1 MTDKRYSRELLAT
14 LAVYAVLL
22 TGSISV
28 LKHLAPPAPWR
39 DVIAL
44 TPMLACI
51 VACGVVLRH
60 LRRMDEMQR
69 RIQLEAF
76 GFSFAG
82 TAMLSFAY
90 GFLEGLDYPRL
101 SMFWVWPV
109 MAALWGV
116 GQVLARRRY
125 A

>member
-1 MTDKRYSRELLAT
+1 MDAGARHASRA
-14 LAVYAVLL
+14 YAVLL
-22 TGSISV
+22 VGSIKLLQHATLLS
-28 LKHLAPPAPWR
+28 PWR
-39 DVIAL
+39 DMIAL
-44 TPMLACI
+44 APMLACMATCWAI
-51 VACGVVLRH
+51 LRH

-82 TAMLSFAY
+82 TAVLSFSY

-101 SMFWVWPV
+101 SMFWIWPV
-109 MAALWGV
+109 MAALWVAGAF
-116 GQVLARRRY
+116 LARRRY